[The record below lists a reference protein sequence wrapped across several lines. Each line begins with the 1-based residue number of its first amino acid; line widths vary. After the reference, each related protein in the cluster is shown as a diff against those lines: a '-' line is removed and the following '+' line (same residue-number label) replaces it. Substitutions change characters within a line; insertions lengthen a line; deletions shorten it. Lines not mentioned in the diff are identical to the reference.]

1 MAGQII
7 EKGKNKYMV
16 RVYIG
21 LTEEGKRKYHSKTIK
36 GGPKEAQKY
45 LNKVLREKDTGEF
58 IEPSKEYFNTFI
70 DNWLKNTAKPRIS
83 EKTYRSYEQMVRL
96 YLKPALGD
104 FKLSRIT
111 PDQIQKLYNDMSDRE
126 LSPRTV
132 RYAHTV
138 LRSALYQA
146 NKWGKITR
154 NPADLVDLPKAERR
168 EMRAL
173 TPAEASRFMEA
184 ASYNRLK
191 ALFSL
196 MLTSGIRPG
205 EAFGLRWQDVDFE
218 NSRITINRTLTRN
231 GKGWALQEPKTSRS
245 RRTIPIPKEVL
256 TDLQEVKQAQER
268 AATERKA
275 AEKWNLDKLKKLG
288 PYTDHGF
295 VFATKT
301 GEPFS
306 TRNVIGSYFKPLI
319 EQAGLSNDIRLYDL
333 RHSCATLLMAA
344 GENPKVV
351 SERLGHASVTLTL
364 DTYSHVLPD
373 MQKSASD
380 KLGGLLFGKP
390 S

>member
-36 GGPKEAQKY
+36 GGIKEAQKY

-58 IEPSKEYFNTFI
+58 IEPSKEYFNTYI

-104 FKLSRIT
+104 FKLSKVT

-146 NKWGKITR
+146 TKWGKITR
-154 NPADLVDLPKAERR
+154 NPADLVDLPKAERK

-205 EAFGLRWQDVDFE
+205 EALGLRWQDVDFD
-218 NSRITINRTLTRN
+218 NCRITINRTLIRN
-231 GKGWALQEPKTSRS
+231 GKSWTLEEPKTSRS
-245 RRTIPIPKEVL
+245 RRTIPIPQEVL
-256 TDLQEVKQAQER
+256 SDLEEEKQKQEK
-268 AATERKA
+268 AATERKKIIKWHPEK
-275 AEKWNLDKLKKLG
+275 AEKLK

-295 VFATKT
+295 VFATET
-301 GEPFS
+301 GEPFGE
-306 TRNVIGSYFKPLI
+306 RNVIRCYYKPLLK
-319 EQAGLSNDIRLYDL
+319 QANLDEGIRLYDL
-333 RHSCATLLMAA
+333 RHSCATLLLSA

-380 KLGGLLFGKP
+380 KLGGLLFGTP